1 MTASL
6 HPVAPSSIDFVPYA
20 VEVMDQNDLNL
31 PIGTVLHVQGALSSM
46 LKFENHYTQEMTY
59 IRRALVRRIFS
70 CETDTALAS

>member
-6 HPVAPSSIDFVPYA
+6 HPVAPSSIGFVPYA

-31 PIGTVLHVQGALSSM
+31 PLGTVPHVQGALSSM
-46 LKFENHYTQEMTY
+46 LKFENPYTQEMTY

>member
-31 PIGTVLHVQGALSSM
+31 PIGTVPHVQGALSSM
-46 LKFENHYTQEMTY
+46 LKFENPYTQEMTY

>member
-6 HPVAPSSIDFVPYA
+6 HPVAPSSIGFVPYT

-31 PIGTVLHVQGALSSM
+31 PIGTVPHVQGALSSM
-46 LKFENHYTQEMTY
+46 LKFENPYTQEMTY